1 MVADMT
7 MKELNRDIS
16 GVIAMAK
23 DYKDMDDEM
32 IAKAC
37 DLSMSTIQHKKSK
50 KELPLLSFWAVAAIA
65 KCAGYRIVF
74 EPERSSK

>member
-1 MVADMT
+1 MT
-7 MKELNRDIS
+7 MREMNRDIS
-16 GVIAMAK
+16 GVLAMAK

-32 IAKAC
+32 IANAC
-37 DLSMSTIQHKKSK
+37 DIGVSTLRNKKSK
-50 KELPLLSFWAVAAIA
+50 KELPLLSYWAVAVIA